1 MRSSQYVAFT
11 GGSGSD
17 AQEALAGA
25 GGRAADRGALRWRV
39 SSLVRVFGAITDN
52 SLSLT
57 SLSFFICKMGLLSA
71 DDGKMARN
79 HMDETFQYL

>member
-17 AQEALAGA
+17 AQEARAGA

-39 SSLVRVFGAITDN
+39 SSLVRVFGAVTDN